1 MPSATTVPPPEPP
14 SGPISMIQS
23 DVLMTSRLCSMTM
36 TVLPLSTRPLI
47 TVSSLRMSSKCKPVV
62 GSSRM

>member
-1 MPSATTVPPPEPP
+1 M
-14 SGPISMIQS
+14 SMIQS